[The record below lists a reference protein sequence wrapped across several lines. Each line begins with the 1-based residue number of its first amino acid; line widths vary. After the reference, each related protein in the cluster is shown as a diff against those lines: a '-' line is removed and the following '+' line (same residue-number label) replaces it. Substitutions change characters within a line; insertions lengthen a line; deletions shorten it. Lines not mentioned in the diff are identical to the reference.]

1 MNEDFLKST
10 VLNSHAVILEIPRGF
25 GFEFAKEKLDIP
37 KESEIL
43 DILPRTHD
51 KQKTETINVEDIED
65 LQKKMR
71 VKNHNQQFL
80 IFHNAEKMNEQAQNK
95 FLKLLEEPRQNLH
108 FILITNSIE
117 SLLLTVRSRAQKIKI
132 PPISHNESIKI
143 LKKYKLDE
151 KQIRQIIFLVD
162 GLPAELQKLA
172 SDKKYLKQ
180 KIESVEIAKKW
191 LSSSKFD
198 KLVIASSFKTDREKV
213 LIFIE
218 QCLNILR
225 ATTNQKTATQN
236 AKELKKLLACYHKIQ
251 QNGNIRLN
259 LLNLILN

>member
-1 MNEDFLKST
+1 
-10 VLNSHAVILEIPRGF
+10 
-25 GFEFAKEKLDIP
+25 
-37 KESEIL
+37 
-43 DILPRTHD
+43 
-51 KQKTETINVEDIED
+51 
-65 LQKKMR
+65 
-71 VKNHNQQFL
+71 
-80 IFHNAEKMNEQAQNK
+80 MNEQAQNK

-108 FILITNSIE
+108 FILMINSVE
-117 SLLLTVRSRAQKIKI
+117 SLLLTVRSRAQKIRI
-132 PPISHNESIKI
+132 PPILRNESIKI

-151 KQIRQIIFLVD
+151 KQISQIIFLAD

-180 KIESVEIAKKW
+180 KIESVKIAKKW

-198 KLVIASSFKTDREKV
+198 KLVMASSFKTDREKV
-213 LIFIE
+213 LSFIE

-225 ATTNQKTATQN
+225 ATTNQKTAAQN
-236 AKELKKLLACYHKIQ
+236 TKELKKLLACYHKIQ